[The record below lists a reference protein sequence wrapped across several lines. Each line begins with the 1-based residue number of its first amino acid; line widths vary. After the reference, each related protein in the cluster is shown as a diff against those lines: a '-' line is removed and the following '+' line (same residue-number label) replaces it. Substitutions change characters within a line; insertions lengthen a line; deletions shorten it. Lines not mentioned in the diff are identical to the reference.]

1 MSRKQIGS
9 LVGAVLLAAIAPLF
23 VLALLHSAGGTAQ
36 ADAPPATYTK
46 VSMPDLGQHST
57 GWCWVAAAANS
68 FWWYADN
75 VPGQQGL
82 LGSID
87 KPWKAIDAA
96 STNPGSLCGVGGTWY
111 DSRDAPVQPPPAPP
125 SDGSMVA
132 GYPTVL
138 KKIAETTFRDAN
150 QDGIKQ
156 AGEQNYCYSEGVEK
170 WNYLIGLRDY
180 VNNYG
185 SSLVVHDIIDG
196 LRCGK
201 NTGLIVNRTTPTM
214 NSLDPCGKTGPPYVP
229 GVPGVTQVVKVGGP
243 TFSDYQTELSRSQDV
258 LLWMEIHET
267 GLETAHVVTGVGYDA
282 NVGAGHFGMGT
293 VTISDPWTH
302 TTNAAFVP
310 PPPPNHPSNPSAW
323 HNDFLLPPWQSKPDH
338 NTLPNHDPEDP
349 GPITD
354 PYNLCDVF
362 QLVPSFQIQCYDE
375 DTGAPHV
382 WQVVDMIFV
391 SPALGVGGLAELPD
405 ASGSSGANNVLLAG
419 LASAGV
425 AAVIAGAWYARRR
438 WQR

>member
-68 FWWYADN
+68 FWWYADY
-75 VPGQQGL
+75 VPGQAGL

-96 STNPGSLCGVGGTWY
+96 STNAASLCGAGGTWL
-111 DSRDAPVQPPPAPP
+111 DSRDVG
-125 SDGSMVA
+125 DGA
-132 GYPTVL
+132 LIPGYATVL
-138 KKIAETTFRDAN
+138 KKIAETTFKDSVI

-170 WNYLIGLRDY
+170 WDYLIGLRDY

-185 SSLVVHDIIDG
+185 SRLVVHDIIDPAKCLLPAG
-196 LRCGK
+196 PWGYK
-201 NTGLIVNRTTPTM
+201 VDRTAPHM
-214 NSLDPCGKTGPPYVP
+214 NSRNPCGPGNG
-229 GVPGVTQVVKVGGP
+229 GVPGVTQVMLPP
-243 TFSDYQTELSRSQDV
+243 TFMDYMTELSRSQDV
-258 LLWMEIHET
+258 LLWMEPDPFT
-267 GLETAHVVTGVGYDA
+267 SAPETAHVVTGVGYD
-282 NVGAGHFGMGT
+282 NTPGAGLGQGT
-293 VTISDPWTH
+293 ITISDPWSH
-302 TTNAAFVP
+302 TTNPPVP
-310 PPPPNHPSNPSAW
+310 PVPSAS
-323 HNDFLLPPWQSKPDH
+323 HTDGLLPGPWQPKPDH
-338 NTLPNHDPEDP
+338 NTSPDHGVYPAS
-349 GPITD
+349 TD
-354 PYNLCDVF
+354 PYNLCDVI
-362 QLVPSFQIQCYDE
+362 QQAPLKIQCYYDDE
-375 DTGAPHV
+375 PPITPQK
-382 WQVVDMIFV
+382 WSVVDLIFV
-391 SPALGVGGLAELPD
+391 SPAQGVGGLAELPD

>member
-1 MSRKQIGS
+1 MSRKLIGS
-9 LVGAVLLAAIAPLF
+9 LVGAVLLAVIAPLF
-23 VLALLHSAGGTAQ
+23 TLALLHSAGGTAR
-36 ADAPPATYTK
+36 ADEPPPTTYWK

-96 STNPGSLCGVGGTWY
+96 STLGSPCGAGLNWL
-111 DSRDAPVQPPPAPP
+111 DSRDAL
-125 SDGSMVA
+125 DGA
-132 GYPTVL
+132 AIPGYATVL

-170 WNYLIGLRDY
+170 WDYLIGLRDY

-185 SSLVVHDIIDG
+185 SNLVVHDIIDQA
-196 LRCGK
+196 RCLK
-201 NTGLIVNRTTPTM
+201 NTGLIVNRTVPTM
-214 NSLDPCGKTGPPYVP
+214 NSRDPCGKTGPPYVP
-229 GVPGVTQVVKVGGP
+229 GVPGVTQVVKPGGP
-243 TFSDYQTELSRSQDV
+243 TFLDYQTELSRSQDV
-258 LLWMEIHET
+258 LLWMEINET
-267 GLETAHVVTGVGYDA
+267 ELETAHVVTGVGYDA
-282 NVGAGHFGMGT
+282 TPGAGYFGWGT
-293 VTISDPWTH
+293 ITISDPWTH

-310 PPPPNHPSNPSAW
+310 PPPPPNPSPPSAW

-338 NTLPNHDPEDP
+338 NTLPDHGVYPAS
-349 GPITD
+349 TD
-354 PYNLCDVF
+354 PYNLCDVT
-362 QLVPSFQIQCYDE
+362 QLVPLKIQCYDE

-391 SPALGVGGLAELPD
+391 SPVVPPVGGLAELPAD
-405 ASGSSGANNVLLAG
+405 SSGPSALPYIAL
-419 LASAGV
+419 AGV
-425 AAVIAGAWYARRR
+425 AAAALFTLTVGAWYARRR